1 MEKIDYEWN
10 SDYAE
15 TAMLESKIIVKVEGL
30 VSYSNP
36 SMLTS
41 DDLLF
46 SDGTGTARF
55 RVGMRRIYKV
65 SHM

>member
-46 SDGTGTARF
+46 SDGNW
-55 RVGMRRIYKV
+55 YSKV
-65 SHM
+65 YGWDEKDI